1 MKKVRA
7 PAIKW
12 MLNWRY
18 QLGGREIMEIK
29 CEVCGK
35 KYRVDHSKVIAET
48 GKFKCRECENI
59 LVVTKPEPLEEAE
72 LLESHEE

>member
-1 MKKVRA
+1 
-7 PAIKW
+7 
-12 MLNWRY
+12 
-18 QLGGREIMEIK
+18 MEIK